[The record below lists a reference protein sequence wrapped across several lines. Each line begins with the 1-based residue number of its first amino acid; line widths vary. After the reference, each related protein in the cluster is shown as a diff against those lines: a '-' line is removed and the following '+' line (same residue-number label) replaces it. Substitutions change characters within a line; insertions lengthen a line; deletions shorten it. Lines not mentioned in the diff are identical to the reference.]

1 MLGRFATKITLIAHL
16 ILGQTHIEICR
27 SSDECLNPMQVQ
39 QLTAQLSMKDFAGE
53 YFDSWCILHILYLL
67 LII

>member
-1 MLGRFATKITLIAHL
+1 MLGRFATKITLIVHL

-53 YFDSWCILHILYLL
+53 YFDS
-67 LII
+67 